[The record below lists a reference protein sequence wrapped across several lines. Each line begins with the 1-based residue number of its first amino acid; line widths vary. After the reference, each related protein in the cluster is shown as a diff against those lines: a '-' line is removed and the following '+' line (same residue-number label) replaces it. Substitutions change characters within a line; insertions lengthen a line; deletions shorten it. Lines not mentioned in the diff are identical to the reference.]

1 MKEPK
6 GYISFE
12 DAKLIHDF
20 AIHVQP
26 VLRHDSHTS
35 LLKTAQTVQR
45 IAYCVLAH
53 IRAQVREERAEHVRH
68 SSLPTGFDDDYPH
81 RIEERDPEERAI
93 GRMADEIE

>member
-1 MKEPK
+1 MKDPK

-12 DAKLIHDF
+12 DAKMIHDF

-26 VLRHDSHTS
+26 LLRHDNHVG

-45 IAYCVLAH
+45 IAYCALAH
-53 IRAQVREERAEHVRH
+53 IRQQARAARAQH

-81 RIEERDPEERAI
+81 RIEERDPEERAM
-93 GRMADEIE
+93 GRVADESE

>member
-26 VLRHDSHTS
+26 LLRHDNHVS
-35 LLKTAQTVQR
+35 LLKNAQTVQR
-45 IAYCVLAH
+45 IAYCALAH
-53 IRAQVREERAEHVRH
+53 IRQQARAARARQSHPVA
-68 SSLPTGFDDDYPH
+68 DDDYPYPV
-81 RIEERDPEERAI
+81 EERDPEERAM
-93 GRMADEIE
+93 GRVADERE

>member
-26 VLRHDSHTS
+26 LLRHDTHMS
-35 LLKTAQTVQR
+35 LLQTAQTVQR
-45 IAYCVLAH
+45 ITYCALAH
-53 IRAQVREERAEHVRH
+53 IRAQVREERARR
-68 SSLPTGFDDDYPH
+68 LPTVEDDYDYPYPLDPH
-81 RIEERDPEERAI
+81 EGTMR
-93 GRMADEIE
+93 RMADERPES